1 MKKYFINSIKQA
13 FYPHIVLLI
22 LENIFSA
29 GFLILIFL
37 NQLEHEI
44 FAYCIYVLA
53 AYTLV
58 CDIIQIWNKI
68 RTIKKSL
75 YRISLIHRYKT
86 DLAFKTESTLY
97 LSVSINLI
105 YSCFKAFAGL
115 YYHSLWF
122 GTVALYYIVLTIAR
136 FQLLSHIQRKKRNY
150 KSEIQKYCLCGY
162 LLLFLTVVIAGMNVY
177 MINEE
182 KTSIYP
188 LYFIYVVAGYTF
200 YIFITAII
208 NIVRYRKEDNLL
220 YHASK
225 MITLATAFVSV
236 FSLQTAM
243 FAEFSN
249 NYVQQ
254 RTMNILTG
262 TITFVIVMSIAM
274 YMIIHGKILYNT
286 NQ

>member
-1 MKKYFINSIKQA
+1 MNSLRQV
-13 FYPHIVLLI
+13 FYPHIVILI
-22 LENIFSA
+22 LENIFSV
-29 GFLILIFL
+29 GFLIFIFL

-44 FAYCIYVLA
+44 FAYFIYVLS

-58 CDIIQIWNKI
+58 CDIVQMWNKI
-68 RTIKKSL
+68 RTIKKVL
-75 YRISLIHRYKT
+75 YRINSIHRYRT
-86 DLAFKTESTLY
+86 DLAFKAEITLY

-105 YSCFKAFAGL
+105 YSCFKAFADL

-122 GTVALYYIVLTIAR
+122 GTVALYYIVLTITR
-136 FQLLSHIQRKKRNY
+136 FLLLSHIQRTKRNY
-150 KSEIQKYCLCGY
+150 KSEIQKYRLCGY
-162 LLLFLTVVIAGMNVY
+162 LLLFLTVVIAGMNVH

-182 KTSIYP
+182 NTSVYP

-200 YIFITAII
+200 YIFISAII
-208 NIVRYRKEDNLL
+208 NTVRYRKKDNLL

-262 TITFVIVMSIAM
+262 TMTFVIVMSIAI
-274 YMIIHGKILYNT
+274 YMVIHGKILYNT

>member
-1 MKKYFINSIKQA
+1 MNGLKQA
-13 FYPHIVLLI
+13 FYPHIVTLI

-44 FAYCIYVLA
+44 FAYCIYTLS
-53 AYTLV
+53 AYTFV
-58 CDIIQIWNKI
+58 CDIIRIWNKI
-68 RTIKKSL
+68 RTIRKSL
-75 YRISLIHRYKT
+75 YNISLIHRYQT
-86 DLAFKTESTLY
+86 DLAFKAEITLY

-115 YYHSLWF
+115 YYRSLWF
-122 GTVALYYIVLTIAR
+122 GTVSLYYIILTITR
-136 FQLLSHIQRKKRNY
+136 FLLLSHIQRKKRNY

-162 LLLFLTVVIAGMNVY
+162 LLLLLIFTIAGMNMY
-177 MINEE
+177 MIHEE

-208 NIVRYRKEDNLL
+208 NIVRYKKNDNLL

-249 NYVQQ
+249 NYMQQ

-262 TITFVIVMSIAM
+262 TITFVIVMSIAV
-274 YMIIHGKILYNT
+274 YMIIHGKILYNKEK
-286 NQ
+286 

>member
-1 MKKYFINSIKQA
+1 MNSLKKA
-13 FYPHIVLLI
+13 FYPHIITLI

-29 GFLILIFL
+29 GFLIFIFL

-44 FAYCIYVLA
+44 FAYCIYVLSV
-53 AYTLV
+53 YTLV
-58 CDIIQIWNKI
+58 CDIIQMWNKT

-75 YRISLIHRYKT
+75 YHISLIHSYQT
-86 DLAFKTESTLY
+86 DLAFKTESKLY
-97 LSVSINLI
+97 LSICINLI

-122 GTVALYYIVLTIAR
+122 GTVALYYIVLTITR
-136 FQLLSHIQRKKRNY
+136 FLLLSHIQKNKRNY

-162 LLLFLTVVIAGMNVY
+162 LLLFLTVVIAGMNMY
-177 MINEE
+177 MINKE

-208 NIVRYRKEDNLL
+208 NILRYRKEDNLL

-225 MITLATAFVSV
+225 MITLATAFVSI

-249 NYVQQ
+249 NYGQQ

-274 YMIIHGKILYNT
+274 YMILYGKVLYKT